1 MQKYFG
7 VLGALLCLVIL
18 LTCMPQ
24 KTVNE
29 EAKPSPQDGAE
40 AALPGVTEAAGE
52 RTAESDTT
60 AGKGIR
66 AVSLSV
72 LQNRLQQS
80 QPAAG
85 TMKMAGL
92 TSITGYVEDKSN
104 QDLVLLGTT
113 NASLPPLHT
122 EDFVVAL
129 RYAFLKYAEF
139 KDNTYY
145 YSYPGCS
152 IDPQPE
158 VLAELQQVGDQILSS
173 TSLKRI
179 NAGIESWNRICR
191 APQVVSVTGIP
202 FNSRFARVLVE
213 ADYMMKSVVDGSE
226 TLDIPGLTSLT
237 EMNLNQIRAD
247 IDQNREISIPFSTLN
262 RFWFYSGKNV
272 YREDAG
278 IVVLDQTPVEL
289 LTEAEYLNKSGQRV
303 GKGQADPMAQRFARA
318 FSETYPL
325 IARQRP
331 IYIELENLF
340 RFIALAQ
347 VITFKDAHSHSGID
361 LAHLVDRFAV
371 VRTPVKD
378 RLPGRAHVKKY
389 VNSREIKGG
398 RRTTRFW
405 LPSCGGVTIDIRP
418 GPDDFQPDR
427 SGALLRLKEAVL
439 KGRKSRDS
447 LSWDVDPVP

>member
-40 AALPGVTEAAGE
+40 AALPGVTETAGE
-52 RTAESDTT
+52 RSAESDTT

-158 VLAELQQVGDQILSS
+158 VLAELQHVGDQILSS
-173 TSLKRI
+173 DYSALLDVSKILMIEQIEDASRRGWMVFKRI
-179 NAGIESWNRICR
+179 SDVIE
-191 APQVVSVTGIP
+191 VTFP
-202 FNSRFARVLVE
+202 NLMDKPE
-213 ADYMMKSVVDGSE
+213 A
-226 TLDIPGLTSLT
+226 
-237 EMNLNQIRAD
+237 
-247 IDQNREISIPFSTLN
+247 
-262 RFWFYSGKNV
+262 
-272 YREDAG
+272 
-278 IVVLDQTPVEL
+278 
-289 LTEAEYLNKSGQRV
+289 
-303 GKGQADPMAQRFARA
+303 
-318 FSETYPL
+318 
-325 IARQRP
+325 
-331 IYIELENLF
+331 
-340 RFIALAQ
+340 
-347 VITFKDAHSHSGID
+347 
-361 LAHLVDRFAV
+361 
-371 VRTPVKD
+371 
-378 RLPGRAHVKKY
+378 
-389 VNSREIKGG
+389 
-398 RRTTRFW
+398 
-405 LPSCGGVTIDIRP
+405 
-418 GPDDFQPDR
+418 
-427 SGALLRLKEAVL
+427 
-439 KGRKSRDS
+439 
-447 LSWDVDPVP
+447 